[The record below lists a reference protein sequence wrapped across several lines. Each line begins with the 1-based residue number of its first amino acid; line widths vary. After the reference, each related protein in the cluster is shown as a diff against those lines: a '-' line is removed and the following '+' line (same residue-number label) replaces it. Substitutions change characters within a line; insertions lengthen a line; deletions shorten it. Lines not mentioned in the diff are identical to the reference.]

1 MIYSFYRRPIEGS
14 HFWCQPHGEGVPEEW
29 KTPIDYFECNDV
41 ADLKRFFAEH
51 KGQFAGVEGRSNY
64 SLTLVYNVK

>member
-1 MIYSFYRRPIEGS
+1 
-14 HFWCQPHGEGVPEEW
+14 
-29 KTPIDYFECNDV
+29 V